1 MDLNT
6 VIHVKSDRKEMKRKV
21 KEVLGKEVFAQLINL
36 GVHVTAGLGSY
47 WQLIQGVFW
56 MNCQ

>member
-21 KEVLGKEVFAQLINL
+21 KAVLGKEVEIKILVSPSHN
-36 GVHVTAGLGSY
+36 
-47 WQLIQGVFW
+47 
-56 MNCQ
+56 

>member
-21 KEVLGKEVFAQLINL
+21 NAVLGKEVEIKILVSRSHN
-36 GVHVTAGLGSY
+36 
-47 WQLIQGVFW
+47 
-56 MNCQ
+56 

>member
-21 KEVLGKEVFAQLINL
+21 KAVLGKEAFAQLINL
-36 GVHVTAGLGSY
+36 GVHVTAGLGS
-47 WQLIQGVFW
+47 
-56 MNCQ
+56 